1 MRMRRIL
8 LSILAIGFLA
18 VPAGASDTARS
29 GPTFHEQAGSVWEE
43 LKQHLEEWGGR
54 LREHFDYSSPHEARP
69 LISFMLSNQDKL
81 QLSASQVQTLEK
93 LRNDFRRQS
102 IRLDADLK
110 VAEMDLAQLLDADSA
125 DMTKVESKVR
135 EVEKLKGD
143 LRLARLR
150 AIEEGKRTL
159 SPEQRTKLKELLG
172 GSQPDRTHAGAQQT
186 GRPAP

>member
-1 MRMRRIL
+1 MRRIL
-8 LSILAIGFLA
+8 LSILASGFLA
-18 VPAGASDTARS
+18 SPAWAEGSAQS
-29 GPTFHEQAGSVWEE
+29 GPAFHEQAGSIWEG
-43 LKQHLEEWGGR
+43 LKEHLEEWSGR

-69 LISFMLSNQDKL
+69 LVSFMLSNQDKL

-125 DMTKVESKVR
+125 DMGKVESKVR
-135 EVEKLKGD
+135 EIEKLKGD

-150 AIEEGKRTL
+150 AIEEGKKVL
-159 SPEQRTKLKELLG
+159 SAEQRVRLKELLG
-172 GSQPDRTHAGAQQT
+172 GSPADRTHARQT
-186 GRPAP
+186 DRPAP